1 VDYTQYYIYAF
12 DIKKKHI
19 TAALSCP
26 DEKTAKRAYLI
37 ASRKMEMEYDTKGF
51 SFGYACIDSR
61 TDNISVDLLGTG
73 AVSIEYMLPARGNQ
87 KSGRLTSTVCKI
99 DDFIESEAATKRLLH
114 NIHCRLRD
122 IQFMCYVESAMSSST
137 IQEAE
142 DDQEDVFDRL
152 AKIEGRWVSQKDFS
166 DGRINKAAYG
176 VGTLH
181 TYRIKGNVEMSKK
194 EPSIGI
200 DKGGNFFVITRKGD
214 HPNAPHEYRYYLRR
228 DCDLQQD
235 LQFSQ
240 S

>member
-1 VDYTQYYIYAF
+1 MDYTQYYIYAF
-12 DIKKKHI
+12 DIKKGHI

-37 ASRKMEMEYDTKGF
+37 ASRKTDMEHGTQGF
-51 SFGYACIDSR
+51 SFGYTCIDPR
-61 TDNISVDLLGTG
+61 TDNISVDLLDAGT
-73 AVSIEYMLPARGNQ
+73 VSIEYLLPPRGNQ
-87 KSGRLTSTVCKI
+87 KRGRFTSKVCKI
-99 DDFIESEAATKRLLH
+99 DDFIEAETETKELLH
-114 NIHCRLRD
+114 NIHCHLRD
-122 IQFMCYVESAMSSST
+122 IQFMRYVESAMSSST
-137 IQEAE
+137 IQESE
-142 DDQEDVFDRL
+142 DEQEDVLDRL

-166 DGRINKAAYG
+166 DESINKAAYG

-200 DKGGNFFVITRKGD
+200 DKGGNFFEITRKSD